1 MDEKFATTIS
11 KVLPFLVNIDQH
23 QYYTQAVI
31 FFDLIFFICRGDTLD
46 GIAFCETGK
55 IERYP
60 EGIHA
65 AFCSPEILHEN
76 SFEGDIL
83 LIQTT

>member
-31 FFDLIFFICRGDTLD
+31 FFDLIFSSAVAIHW
-46 GIAFCETGK
+46 TGLPFAK
-55 IERYP
+55 QAKLNAILKGFMLPFAHRK
-60 EGIHA
+60 
-65 AFCSPEILHEN
+65 CSMRIPLKVIY
-76 SFEGDIL
+76 S
-83 LIQTT
+83 